1 MPSRGPIPRLAV
13 LVAAAGVLVFAVT
26 LQAADRGLVNTSASP
41 HVVLRSVDLD
51 DARWTDGFWAQRFE
65 LCRRV
70 MVPNMKRVMEL
81 PGNAATLRN
90 FRIAAGLEKGTFSG
104 TNWGDGDCYK
114 WLEAVACVYAVTRDE
129 KLDRTMDELIAVI
142 AKAQEPDGYIATQIQ
157 LTDKQRWQDLRHHEL
172 YNMGHLMTAACVHHR
187 ATGKDSF
194 LRVARKLGDYLYTV
208 FQPRPRKLAH
218 FGFNPSNIM
227 GAAELYRTTGD
238 RRYLELARTFV
249 DMRGSASGGSD
260 QNQAR
265 VPLRRET
272 EAVGHAVT
280 AAYLWCGAADVYA
293 ETGDKALR
301 GALERLWSDVTG
313 RKMYLTG
320 AIGAL
325 HHGESIRHDSV
336 HEAFGR
342 AYELPSRTAYNET
355 CANIANAMWSW
366 RMLQISGEARYADVT
381 ERVLYNSMLSGV
393 GIDGTDFF
401 YTNPLRRCGP
411 DVPLLRNDT
420 PARWP
425 DTTKRPAPRCFC
437 CPPNVLRT
445 IAGLHGWAYGVSDR
459 AVWVHLCGGSVLRTE
474 LPDGTAVGLEQQT
487 DYPWDGR
494 IRITVKQAPDE
505 PMAVMLR
512 IPGWA
517 EGAAIQV
524 NGQPA
529 GIPAKPGTYASVRRK
544 WSPGD
549 VIELD
554 LPMNA
559 RLVEA
564 HPLVEQLRNQVAVMR
579 GPIVYCLESPDL
591 PEGVKVGQVTI
602 PAGAEFSPHHEKDL
616 LGGVTVLRG
625 KARLAEDGNWNG
637 RLYRARGS
645 EAGKTI
651 DVTLVAYYAW
661 ANRGPSEMTV
671 WMPVL
676 QP

>member
-1 MPSRGPIPRLAV
+1 MRPAGPIPRVAV
-13 LVAAAGVLVFAVT
+13 LLATTGVLVVAAT

-41 HVVLRSVDLD
+41 HVTLRSVDLD
-51 DARWTDGFWAQRFE
+51 DARWTGGFWAQRFD

-81 PGNAATLRN
+81 PDNAATFRN

-129 KLDRTMDELIAVI
+129 QLERTMDELIAVI

-157 LTDKQRWQDLRHHEL
+157 LTDKGRWQDLRHHEL

-194 LRVARKLGDYLYTV
+194 LAVARKLGDYLYTV
-208 FQPRPRKLAH
+208 FRPRPRKLAH

-227 GAAELYRTTGD
+227 GAADLYRTTKD
-238 RRYLELARTFV
+238 RRYLELARVFV
-249 DMRGSASGGSD
+249 DMRGSAPGGSD

-272 EAVGHAVT
+272 QAVGHAVT

-301 GALERLWSDVTG
+301 DALERLWRDVTG
-313 RKMYLTG
+313 RKMYVTG

-366 RMLQISGEARYADVT
+366 RMLQISGDGKYGDVT

-393 GIDGTDFF
+393 GIGGTDFF
-401 YTNPLRRCGP
+401 YTNPLRRCGE

-445 IAGLHGWAYGVSDR
+445 IAGLHGWAYGVSEG
-459 AVWVHLCGGSVLRTE
+459 AVWVHLYGGSVLRTK
-474 LPDGTAVGLEQQT
+474 LPDGTPVGLEQQT

-494 IRITVKQAPDE
+494 IRVTVKQAPDE
-505 PMAVMLR
+505 PVAVMLR

-517 EGAAIQV
+517 EGAAIRV
-524 NGQPA
+524 NGKPS
-529 GIPAKPGTYASVRRK
+529 GIFPKPGTYAAVRRK

-549 VIELD
+549 VIELE
-554 LPMNA
+554 LPMKA

-564 HPLVEQLRNQVAVMR
+564 HPLVEELRNQVAVMR

-591 PEGVKVGQVTI
+591 PEGVKVGEVMI
-602 PAGAEFSPHHEKDL
+602 PAGAELLPHHEKDV
-616 LGGVTVLRG
+616 LGGLTVLRG
-625 KARLAEDGNWNG
+625 KGRVMEAGNWTG
-637 RLYRARGS
+637 RLYRSSNRG
-645 EAGKTI
+645 AGKTI
-651 DVTLVAYYAW
+651 DVTLVPYYAW
-661 ANRGPSEMTV
+661 ANRGVSQMTV
-671 WMPVL
+671 WMPVA
-676 QP
+676 P